1 MKRLSILAGAMLIA
15 AGAASAQLNIN
26 VPTREP
32 KTNLVSAEWARM
44 EKGFIDARTII
55 GKPEIFVV
63 NATFDEIT
71 VSCSKWD
78 LVGPNLRYNK
88 TNPSSIRPFTVVLI
102 ETKDFDNTCKEIIAH
117 TLSGDTFTGVLSSSD
132 GTFTNATFV
141 TFLQPPR

>member
-32 KTNLVSAEWARM
+32 KTNLVPAEWARM

-63 NATFDEIT
+63 NATFDEI
-71 VSCSKWD
+71 
-78 LVGPNLRYNK
+78 NK
-88 TNPSSIRPFTVVLI
+88 THEFLLNCRAARALTWQ
-102 ETKDFDNTCKEIIAH
+102 
-117 TLSGDTFTGVLSSSD
+117 TFH
-132 GTFTNATFV
+132 
-141 TFLQPPR
+141 